1 MIFNKHIDF
10 NYNFQYNNDFINLN
24 YDIKD
29 IQNQKLYVLKKGI
42 SELNMNNIIN
52 FLIDI
57 K

>member
-1 MIFNKHIDF
+1 MIFNKQIDF

-24 YDIKD
+24 YDIRD
-29 IQNQKLYVLKKGI
+29 IQNQKLFVLKKGI